1 MQPWPVT
8 TRTPRQIIIVLF
20 AASGLLAGCGQK
32 GDLILPDPEIT
43 TTPTVAEPT
52 PGSESNAPGDE
63 TDDEQ

>member
-1 MQPWPVT
+1 MQLWPVT

-20 AASGLLAGCGQK
+20 AASGLLAACGQK

-52 PGSESNAPGDE
+52 PGSETNTPGDE

>member
-1 MQPWPVT
+1 M
-8 TRTPRQIIIVLF
+8 IFVLL

-52 PGSESNAPGDE
+52 PGSESNEPGDE
-63 TDDEQ
+63 ADDEQ

>member
-8 TRTPRQIIIVLF
+8 TRTPRQMIFVLL

-43 TTPTVAEPT
+43 TTPTDAEPT
-52 PGSESNAPGDE
+52 PGGESDE
-63 TDDEQ
+63 ADDEQ